1 MRQLDVFNLTAGI
14 AEFDRYHR
22 SRMNRICH
30 YVGIPV
36 IAIVVLGAM
45 ARVGGDVAIGPWVIR
60 VDLAICVL
68 LLTLL
73 FDLRLNWQLA
83 SGIFASGLLAYAV
96 GIFLPLVSLAGLFVI
111 GWVLQIVGHRL
122 FEKNSPAFVDN
133 LVHFYIGPRWLIN
146 RFIRAV
152 DAGEAVS

>member
-1 MRQLDVFNLTAGI
+1 MRQLGAFNLAAGV

-22 SRMNRICH
+22 SPVNRICH

-36 IAIVVLGAM
+36 IAIAVLGAL
-45 ARVGGDVAIGPWVIR
+45 ARVGGDVAIGTWVIR

-73 FDLRLNWQLA
+73 LDLRMNWKLA
-83 SGIFASGLLAYAV
+83 GGIFASGLLAYAV
-96 GIFLPLVSLAGLFVI
+96 GIFLPPVSLVGLFVI
-111 GWVLQIVGHRL
+111 GWVLQIVGHRI

-146 RFIRAV
+146 RFLRAV
-152 DAGEAVS
+152 DAGEMVS